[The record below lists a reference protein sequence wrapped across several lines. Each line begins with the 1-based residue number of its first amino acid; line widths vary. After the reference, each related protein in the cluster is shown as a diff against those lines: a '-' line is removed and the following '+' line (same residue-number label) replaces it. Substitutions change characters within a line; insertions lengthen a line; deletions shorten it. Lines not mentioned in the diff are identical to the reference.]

1 MSPTPDF
8 RPPPPRDTEP
18 PRRDTARFEA
28 PESESWQKLLVHIID
43 EMPWRVVGAIAFIVF
58 FFVYGAGNSLIKL
71 TGRDITSLDFPI
83 GPLLGSIAASAL
95 TAWIIATKRRHRR

>member
-1 MSPTPDF
+1 MSPTPDS

-58 FFVYGAGNSLIKL
+58 FFVSVGWVSDTTMNSIK
-71 TGRDITSLDFPI
+71 FPRNK
-83 GPLLGSIAASAL
+83 P
-95 TAWIIATKRRHRR
+95 